1 MRCGECNQRNSVA
14 AGSCAFCGQKFE
26 KKIVPMSLK
35 ISVAAAALG
44 LIVGVSAIASSLLST
59 FGHSNVPLKAVAQH
73 ISAGPKSPEEAQ
85 SLKLQLERTLKE
97 QLLACGKLPSGEL
110 LTKLQ
115 SQLPNAVF
123 EVFVFDLPRGMKVV
137 EVDCVLQSTD
147 FLISQDAKKE
157 LRVDEL
163 RGLGV
168 YDEGRVITSG
178 DGTTKLILLGHN
190 NVEMKQLPTVK
201 VFEQNAKGKF
211 SDVTAQMVPPVSG
224 HGNAKFIGN
233 LPDIK
238 VDGNL
243 VASSQEEKLFT
254 GALPAKEV
262 STTTILR
269 LKDGKYVKE
278 QDLGSKEFSA
288 LYAVAS
294 ALVSPAALET
304 YKGYLT
310 SDVKDFIQA
319 RDFHAIALPPSFSV
333 GTVDS
338 QKKGRR
344 RSEGGHSYLLTST
357 NGTKFAVTLSP
368 GHGGYVASSIRKA
381 DSEVANALPE
391 TKSEPN
397 PSEVQS
403 VAVSQ
408 PEPTV
413 IQAPTPAPTPVVVEK
428 PKKEPK
434 IEKIEKVEK
443 KPEKKEREEVAEAP
457 SSQSSRGS
465 GVAVHNVS
473 MRSSPKSGRSIGIV
487 RRGDTVKILSK
498 ENSWYRVSVN
508 GQTGYVW
515 SGMIRASKGATASTA
530 SESEK
535 PAKVAKEKKES
546 KPVKENK
553 EVKVA
558 KESKESKESK
568 EAKVA
573 KSKAETNKLVMLEK
587 EKEKAAKAKTT
598 PAKAQPDR
606 KTSYVDKRPKN
617 NTSEEPTFVP

>member
-26 KKIVPMSLK
+26 KKSLPMSLK
-35 ISVAAAALG
+35 ISIAAAGLG
-44 LIVGVSAIASSLLST
+44 LIVGVSAIASSLMSS
-59 FGHSNVPLKAVAQH
+59 FGHSNVPLKAIAQH

-85 SLKLQLERTLKE
+85 SLKLQLERVLKE
-97 QLLACGKLPSGEL
+97 QLLKCGSLPSGEL

-123 EVFVFDLPRGMKVV
+123 EVFVFDLPRGMKLV

-147 FLISQDAKKE
+147 FLISQDTKKE
-157 LRVDEL
+157 LRVDEV

-168 YDEGRVITSG
+168 YDEGRIITSG

-238 VDGNL
+238 VEGNL
-243 VASSQEEKLFT
+243 VVSSQDEKLFAGT
-254 GALPAKEV
+254 LPAKEV

-310 SDVKDFIQA
+310 GDVKDFIQA
-319 RDFHAIALPPSFSV
+319 KDYHAITLPPSFSV
-333 GTVDS
+333 GALES
-338 QKKGRR
+338 GKKKR
-344 RSEGGHSYLLTST
+344 RSEGGHTYLLTSI
-357 NGTKFAVTLSP
+357 NGNKFAVTLS
-368 GHGGYVASSIRKA
+368 GGRGGYVASSIRTA
-381 DSEVANALPE
+381 DSEMANALPE
-391 TKSEPN
+391 PKAEQNSSEA
-397 PSEVQS
+397 QT
-403 VAVSQ
+403 VAVTQ
-408 PEPTV
+408 REPAV
-413 IQAPTPAPTPVVVEK
+413 VQTPVASPAPVVVEK

-434 IEKIEKVEK
+434 IEKVTKNER
-443 KPEKKEREEVAEAP
+443 KKEREIVSEAP
-457 SSQSSRGS
+457 STSREN

-473 MRSSPKSGRSIGIV
+473 MRSAPKHGRSIGIV
-487 RRGDTVKILSK
+487 RRGDNVKILSK
-498 ENSWYRVSVN
+498 DGSWYRVSVN

-515 SGMIRASKGATASTA
+515 AGMIRANKGVTTV
-530 SESEK
+530 SEPEK
-535 PAKVAKEKKES
+535 PVKVAKEKAKEKKES
-546 KPVKENK
+546 KPVKE
-553 EVKVA
+553 VKVA
-558 KESKESKESK
+558 KESKEKES
-568 EAKVA
+568 KVA
-573 KSKAETNKLVMLEK
+573 KSKAETNKLVMVAK
-587 EKEKAAKAKTT
+587 EKEKASKTKAT
-598 PAKAQPDR
+598 PAKSQPDR
-606 KTSYVDKRPKN
+606 KTSYVDKRPKT

>member
-26 KKIVPMSLK
+26 KKTVPMSLK
-35 ISVAAAALG
+35 ISIAAAGLG
-44 LIVGVSAIASSLLST
+44 LIVGVSAIASSLLSS

-85 SLKLQLERTLKE
+85 SLKLQLEKTLKE
-97 QLLACGKLPSGEL
+97 QLLTCGKLPSGEL

-123 EVFVFDLPRGMKVV
+123 EVFVFDLPRGMKLV

-147 FLISQDAKKE
+147 FLISQDSKKE
-157 LRVDEL
+157 LRVDEV

-190 NVEMKQLPTVK
+190 NIEMKRLPTVK

-224 HGNAKFIGN
+224 QGNAKFIGN

-238 VDGNL
+238 VEGNL

-254 GALPAKEV
+254 GTLPAKDV

-269 LKDGKYVKE
+269 MKDGKYVKE
-278 QDLGSKEFSA
+278 QDLGSREFSA

-294 ALVSPAALET
+294 ALISPASLEA
-304 YKGYLT
+304 YKSYL
-310 SDVKDFIQA
+310 SGDVKDFIAA
-319 RDFHAIALPPSFSV
+319 RDYHAISLPPTFSV

-338 QKKGRR
+338 AKKARR
-344 RSEGGHSYLLTST
+344 RSEGGHSYLLTSI
-357 NGTKFAVTLSP
+357 NGSKFAVTLTP
-368 GHGGYVASSIRKA
+368 GRGGYVASSIRKA

-397 PSEVQS
+397 ITE
-403 VAVSQ
+403 
-408 PEPTV
+408 EPTV
-413 IQAPTPAPTPVVVEK
+413 AVAKPEPVVVQTPVSAPVIVEK
-428 PKKEPK
+428 PKKESK
-434 IEKIEKVEK
+434 KEEKIERR
-443 KPEKKEREEVAEAP
+443 KEREEVAETP
-457 SSQSSRGS
+457 VTSRES

-473 MRSSPKSGRSIGIV
+473 MRTSPKSGRSIGIV
-487 RRGDTVKILSK
+487 RRGDNVKILGK
-498 ENSWYRVSVN
+498 DGSWYKVLAN
-508 GQTGYVW
+508 GQQGYVW
-515 SGMIRASKGATASTA
+515 SGMIRASKGAASA
-530 SESEK
+530 SVRVPDEPKVSKAKPEK
-535 PAKVAKEKKES
+535 AS
-546 KPVKENK
+546 RK

-558 KESKESKESK
+558 KESKEPKESKESK
-568 EAKVA
+568 IA
-573 KSKAETNKLVMLEK
+573 KSKAEANKLVMVEK
-587 EKEKAAKAKTT
+587 EKEKVTKAKAT
-598 PAKAQPDR
+598 PAKTQPDR
-606 KTSYVDKRPKN
+606 KTSYVDKRPK
-617 NTSEEPTFVP
+617 THASEEPTFVP

>member
-1 MRCGECNQRNSVA
+1 V
-14 AGSCAFCGQKFE
+14 
-26 KKIVPMSLK
+26 
-35 ISVAAAALG
+35 
-44 LIVGVSAIASSLLST
+44 
-59 FGHSNVPLKAVAQH
+59 
-73 ISAGPKSPEEAQ
+73 
-85 SLKLQLERTLKE
+85 QLEKTLKE
-97 QLLACGKLPSGEL
+97 QLLSCGNLPSGEL

-157 LRVDEL
+157 LRVEEV

-190 NVEMKQLPTVK
+190 NIEMKRLPTVK

-224 HGNAKFIGN
+224 QGNAKFIGN

-254 GALPAKEV
+254 GSLPAKDV

-269 LKDGKYVKE
+269 MKDGKYVKE

-294 ALVSPAALET
+294 ALISPASLEA
-304 YKGYLT
+304 YKNYFS
-310 SDVKDFIQA
+310 SDVKDFIAA
-319 RDFHAIALPPSFSV
+319 RDYHAITLPPTFSV
-333 GTVDS
+333 GTVETS
-338 QKKGRR
+338 RKGRR
-344 RSEGGHSYLLTST
+344 RSEGGHAYLLTSI
-357 NGTKFAVTLSP
+357 NGSKFAVTLTP
-368 GHGGYVASSIRKA
+368 GRGGYVASSIRKA

-397 PSEVQS
+397 TTEEPT
-403 VAVSQ
+403 VAVAQ
-408 PEPTV
+408 PEPV
-413 IQAPTPAPTPVVVEK
+413 VVQTPVTAPVVVEK

-434 IEKIEKVEK
+434 KEEKIER
-443 KPEKKEREEVAEAP
+443 KKEREEVAETP
-457 SSQSSRGS
+457 VTTRES

-487 RRGDTVKILSK
+487 RRGDNVKILGRDG
-498 ENSWYRVSVN
+498 SWYRVSAN
-508 GQTGYVW
+508 GQQGYVW
-515 SGMIRASKGATASTA
+515 SGMIRASKGVASA
-530 SESEK
+530 RVSEPDEPKVSKAKPEK
-535 PAKVAKEKKES
+535 PAK
-546 KPVKENK
+546 K

-558 KESKESKESK
+558 KESKEPKESKESK
-568 EAKVA
+568 ESKIA
-573 KSKAETNKLVMLEK
+573 KSKAEANKLVMVEK
-587 EKEKAAKAKTT
+587 EKEKAAKAKAT
-598 PAKAQPDR
+598 PAKTQPDR

-617 NTSEEPTFVP
+617 HPAEEPTFVP

>member
-26 KKIVPMSLK
+26 KKIVPMSFK
-35 ISVAAAALG
+35 ISVAAAGLG

-85 SLKLQLERTLKE
+85 SLKLQLEKTLKE
-97 QLLACGKLPSGEL
+97 QLLACGNLPSGEL

-147 FLISQDAKKE
+147 FLISQDSKKE

-190 NVEMKQLPTVK
+190 NIEMKRLPTVK
-201 VFEQNAKGKF
+201 VLEQNAKGKF
-211 SDVTAQMVPPVSG
+211 SDVTAQTVPPVSG
-224 HGNAKFIGN
+224 QGNAKFIGN

-238 VDGNL
+238 VEGNL

-254 GALPAKEV
+254 GPLPAKDV

-269 LKDGKYVKE
+269 MKDGKYVKE

-288 LYAVAS
+288 LYAVAA
-294 ALVSPAALET
+294 ALISPASLEAHKS
-304 YKGYLT
+304 YFS
-310 SDVKDFIQA
+310 SDVKDFIAA
-319 RDFHAIALPPSFSV
+319 RDYHAITLPPTFSV

-338 QKKGRR
+338 VKKGRR
-344 RSEGGHSYLLTST
+344 RSESGHSYLLTSI
-357 NGTKFAVTLSP
+357 NGNKFAVTLTP
-368 GHGGYVASSIRKA
+368 GRGGYVASSIRKA

-397 PSEVQS
+397 VTEEQT
-403 VAVSQ
+403 VAVTQ
-408 PEPTV
+408 PEPVV
-413 IQAPTPAPTPVVVEK
+413 IQAPVIVEK

-434 IEKIEKVEK
+434 KEEKIER
-443 KPEKKEREEVAEAP
+443 KKEREEVAETP
-457 SSQSSRGS
+457 VTSRQS

-487 RRGDTVKILSK
+487 RRGDNVKILGK
-498 ENSWYRVSVN
+498 DGSWYRVSAN
-508 GQTGYVW
+508 GQQGYVW
-515 SGMIRASKGATASTA
+515 SGMIRASKGGSSASVREPEEA
-530 SESEK
+530 KVSKVKPEK
-535 PAKVAKEKKES
+535 PAK
-546 KPVKENK
+546 K

-558 KESKESKESK
+558 KESKEPKESKESK
-568 EAKVA
+568 ESKIA
-573 KSKAETNKLVMLEK
+573 KSKAEANKLVMLEK
-587 EKEKAAKAKTT
+587 EKEKAAKAKAT
-598 PAKAQPDR
+598 PAKTQPDR

-617 NTSEEPTFVP
+617 HPAEEPTFVP